1 MGNIPRPRSITER
14 APVGW
19 ECGECRLEPV
29 GINVAGTMQI
39 EGMTLS
45 SSTHT
50 AGLDPDRLFI
60 VYPLPF
66 DKGNQSS
73 GDESHCHPN
82 FRNDHSFA
90 NLRGRREKT

>member
-50 AGLDPDRLFI
+50 AGLAPDREQDTAPDQLFANESETFPECQ
-60 VYPLPF
+60 VHLCLFQSPWAFTVPLP
-66 DKGNQSS
+66 G
-73 GDESHCHPN
+73 
-82 FRNDHSFA
+82 
-90 NLRGRREKT
+90 